1 MRKLSSDDGKIV
13 RLTLELSLHYLGK
26 SKQFIT
32 ATFCRFILTIAS
44 EYLIKNEHIKSCA
57 QTSRL
62 LCVHRPSAF
71 STVGDYAINHCLF
84 TFCHNSCMS
93 FIDV

>member
-44 EYLIKNEHIKSCA
+44 EYLIKNEHVKSCA

-62 LCVHRPSAF
+62 LYVLRPSAF
-71 STVGDYAINHCLF
+71 STGRDCAINRSLF
-84 TFCHNSCMS
+84 AFCHNSCMS
-93 FIDV
+93 YIDV